1 MILVIPGTSHTGKT
15 IPAQQLLEK
24 TGWPCLSMDH
34 LKMGLIR
41 SGITDLT
48 PQDDDKLTDFLWLI
62 LHDIQDLWLV
72 MTPDYIQ
79 TQTGDIKAYGCDI
92 EQRLDTHIDSGRNP
106 RTWQIRF

>member
-48 PQDDDKLTDFLWLI
+48 THDDDKLTVFLCPI
-62 LHDIQDLWLV
+62 LHDILDLWLV

-106 RTWQIRF
+106 RIWQIRF